1 MVGGS
6 EIYKEGLTQ
15 VSASGHYLST
25 SPSTSLKP
33 PFRSPNSQTTP
44 NMRFSTLV
52 TALVASASAGAY
64 AQSVD
69 MAYVTAVIEALK

>member
-1 MVGGS
+1 
-6 EIYKEGLTQ
+6 
-15 VSASGHYLST
+15 
-25 SPSTSLKP
+25 
-33 PFRSPNSQTTP
+33 
-44 NMRFSTLV
+44 MRFSTLV